1 MTRTKAWIAAI
12 ALMAVVIVLLGWFT
26 GIEPKLAEARKADNE
41 RASVATINE
50 AHETTVLALR
60 KLDDRLP
67 ELEKELA
74 ALRVALPTD
83 PAVSTL
89 LGQLNELASE
99 SAVGIESIT
108 AGTPLELTPAA
119 PMPGE
124 VPAPADA
131 PADPPV
137 ADEPAT
143 DAPAAAAPVAPV
155 RTDIVSIPVTVI
167 VSGETDALAAFLR
180 SVQYGPRLFLVTD
193 LVVDIEGS
201 GGKSTIDGLIYVQL
215 DPKTEQPAD

>member
-1 MTRTKAWIAAI
+1 MTRTKVWIAAI
-12 ALMAVVIVLLGWFT
+12 ALVAVVIVLLGWFT
-26 GIEPKLAEARKADNE
+26 GIQPKLAEARKADNE
-41 RASVATINE
+41 RASVATIND
-50 AHETTVLALR
+50 AHERTVLELR
-60 KLDDRLP
+60 ELDDRLP
-67 ELEKELA
+67 ALEKELE

-89 LGQLNELASE
+89 LGQLNELALENS
-99 SAVGIESIT
+99 VGIESIT

-119 PMPGE
+119 SVPGE

-131 PADPPV
+131 SADAPVPDEPAT
-137 ADEPAT
+137 DEPAT
-143 DAPAAAAPVAPV
+143 DAPAEVEPVAPV
-155 RTDIVSIPVTVI
+155 RTDIVSIPVTVV

-201 GGKSTIDGLIYVQL
+201 GGKST
-215 DPKTEQPAD
+215 

>member
-12 ALMAVVIVLLGWFT
+12 ALVAVVIVLLGWFT
-26 GIEPKLAEARKADNE
+26 GIQPKLAEARKADNE
-41 RASVATINE
+41 RASVATIND
-50 AHETTVLALR
+50 AHEQTVLELR

-89 LGQLNELASE
+89 LGQLNELALDNS
-99 SAVGIESIT
+99 VGIESIT

-119 PMPGE
+119 PAPGE

-131 PADPPV
+131 SAGAPV
-137 ADEPAT
+137 PDET
-143 DAPAAAAPVAPV
+143 TEAPAEAAPVAPV

-215 DPKTEQPAD
+215 DPKAEASAE